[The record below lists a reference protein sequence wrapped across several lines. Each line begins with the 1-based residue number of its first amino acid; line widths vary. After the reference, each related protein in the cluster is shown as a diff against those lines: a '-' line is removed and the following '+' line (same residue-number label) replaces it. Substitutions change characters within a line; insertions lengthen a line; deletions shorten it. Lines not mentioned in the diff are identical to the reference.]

1 MGYLNPCRFQLD
13 KIELRLEASKANPSR
28 IQTKEYLMSSNT
40 VRVKKKEN
48 IGTLM
53 LNRPEIM
60 NALNDE
66 MVMALAAAIDQVAL
80 DEDIK
85 VLVIKGSGQH
95 FSSGAD
101 MNLLDQDIAPSQ
113 WLKGMRVF
121 GIKATNVAAN
131 KTKNQFPRGNRWAF
145 N

>member
-1 MGYLNPCRFQLD
+1 
-13 KIELRLEASKANPSR
+13 
-28 IQTKEYLMSSNT
+28 MSSDT

-48 IGTLM
+48 IGTLV

-66 MVMALAAAIDQVAL
+66 MIMALAAAIDQVAL

-121 GIKATNVAAN
+121 GSVIKRLREIPQPVITLLRGVAAGGGAN
-131 KTKNQFPRGNRWAF
+131 LALAGDFVVAEDDHMHQAAYLFLLVFLG
-145 N
+145 